1 MRSNGIKTP
10 IFLGGPYPTGDYE
23 EVLKDKNVDLC
34 MLGESEITL
43 TELVGKM
50 MKNGYKLPSENELK
64 LIPGIAFSPS
74 ENKFKQITD
83 IAS

>member
-1 MRSNGIKTP
+1 
-10 IFLGGPYPTGDYE
+10 
-23 EVLKDKNVDLC
+23 